1 MNEPS
6 TALSASRGLSTT
18 EANMDTPLS
27 QVSAEG
33 EARDL
38 GGLPKTDDKGVLDE
52 KSTGLVAVI
61 MLALCVSE
69 LL

>member
-1 MNEPS
+1 
-6 TALSASRGLSTT
+6 
-18 EANMDTPLS
+18 MDTPLS